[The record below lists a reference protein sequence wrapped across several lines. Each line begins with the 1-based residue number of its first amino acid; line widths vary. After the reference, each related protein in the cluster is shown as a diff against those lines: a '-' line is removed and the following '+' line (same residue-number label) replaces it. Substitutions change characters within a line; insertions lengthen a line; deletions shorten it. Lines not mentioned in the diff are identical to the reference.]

1 MRVMTPRESSFV
13 RCAAA
18 VVKRIQEEPIETK
31 SRTQFRFVSDGYQEE
46 EFRFR
51 DYYGTIVRLREKL
64 TALPEVINCI
74 TLLSQERNRIRE
86 YKLSDDAGAAVTVNE
101 TNIRPWVADDLWRII
116 GKGLDRH
123 QSERVATRQYLS
135 WFRTVIR
142 HSESPPPRRRI
153 VPVFGLSMN
162 QTLRFGSAV
171 LSPFSAQEKSD
182 LLSGPAARSIDP
194 LVLMGAQAKIEST
207 KAEFRPTQL
216 TSDAEELVF
225 ALQMVSDGRV
235 IAPFTLFPPHDD
247 VLSMQAGTSLQFG
260 RGRHW
265 DVFSLPVA
273 APLTTAQISHLK
285 QTFSRLHNKT
295 TQAKHAWT
303 IHRLSLF
310 HYRDLAEDQV
320 VDLVVAL
327 EACLLPKNEAQL
339 KFRFGLVG
347 ATLLRRTRDPLA
359 TRKLLEL
366 AYDVRS
372 NIVHSGR
379 RLHEMKKEQKKFL
392 DLGFKGTMHSEFAPT
407 LARLAQDIF
416 GEVLALGET
425 GDLDVGEHALD
436 VLTKG
441 LRAPRARQTTPNPP
455 ARPGPDGT
463 R

>member
-64 TALPEVINCI
+64 TALPEVIHCI

-207 KAEFRPTQL
+207 KAMMISLITPLLAVVIGAVVLGEKLPPQTFVGGLLIIGSIGLIVFRRRVRKTK
-216 TSDAEELVF
+216 EELIT
-225 ALQMVSDGRV
+225 DG
-235 IAPFTLFPPHDD
+235 H
-247 VLSMQAGTSLQFG
+247 G
-260 RGRHW
+260 
-265 DVFSLPVA
+265 
-273 APLTTAQISHLK
+273 
-285 QTFSRLHNKT
+285 
-295 TQAKHAWT
+295 
-303 IHRLSLF
+303 
-310 HYRDLAEDQV
+310 
-320 VDLVVAL
+320 
-327 EACLLPKNEAQL
+327 
-339 KFRFGLVG
+339 
-347 ATLLRRTRDPLA
+347 
-359 TRKLLEL
+359 
-366 AYDVRS
+366 
-372 NIVHSGR
+372 
-379 RLHEMKKEQKKFL
+379 
-392 DLGFKGTMHSEFAPT
+392 
-407 LARLAQDIF
+407 
-416 GEVLALGET
+416 
-425 GDLDVGEHALD
+425 
-436 VLTKG
+436 
-441 LRAPRARQTTPNPP
+441 
-455 ARPGPDGT
+455 
-463 R
+463 